1 MTPTAISTPE
11 QITFCNS
18 PINISLEQSG
28 ILSAYVYLYI
38 WNGSLNQTLT
48 TPNVTLFKEKV
59 SANDNYIHF
68 EVSDYIRSFL
78 VAPPNALNTSQPNFV
93 YNELTNPTITGQG
106 CFWQI
111 VADVT
116 TASGTTQYNYN
127 TNFATLGYKW
137 NYEQTLFNT
146 TNIETGGSLGFT
158 GTYNKYYNP
167 RIHNYI
173 SQSFNLTL
181 PLGATTSANIISLTG
196 VTPPAE
202 YLRCTQDSYLIV
214 YLNKVGLFEM
224 FTPHGKVSVTT
235 KIESET
241 TNRNYRNPAYVD
253 NNFMHSEKRV
263 INNVVQSYAI
273 NTGLLR
279 PDMVAQVEEIIYS
292 PKVYLIQ
299 FKGDLNLTTT
309 EGVTIDNTYITIDDL
324 NTTIDGLSVT
334 DEYLAFFKTHRQIPV
349 TVTNSDFERKVRLN
363 NRNAIDF
370 TINFKETNSKINN
383 IR

>member
-1 MTPTAISTPE
+1 MTPTIINTPE
-11 QITFCNS
+11 QISFANS
-18 PINISLEQSG
+18 PININLEQAG

-38 WNGSLNQTLT
+38 WNGALNQTLT
-48 TPNVTLFKEKV
+48 TPTVTFYKSKV
-59 SANDNYIHF
+59 SANDTYIHF
-68 EVSDYIRSFL
+68 EISDYIRSFL

-93 YNELTNPTITGQG
+93 YNELSNPTITGQG

-116 TASGTTQYNYN
+116 TSLGTTQYNY
-127 TNFATLGYKW
+127 TSNFATLGYKW
-137 NYEQTLFNT
+137 NYEQNLFNPI
-146 TNIETGGSLGFT
+146 NIDKGGSLGFSN
-158 GTYNKYYNP
+158 TYNKYYNP

-173 SQSFNLTL
+173 EQAFNLSNTL
-181 PLGATTSANIISLTG
+181 EDATSENMIT
-196 VTPPAE
+196 VTDVVPPTA
-202 YLRCTQDSYLIV
+202 YLRCSQENYLIV

-224 FTPHGKVSVTT
+224 FTPHGKVSVTS

-241 TNRNYRNPAYVD
+241 TNRSFRNPAYVD
-253 NNFMHSEKRV
+253 NSFMHSEVRN
-263 INNVVQSYAI
+263 ITSVVQSYAI

-279 PDMVAQVEEIIYS
+279 PEMVAQVEEIIYS
-292 PKVYLIQ
+292 PKVYIIE

-309 EGVTIDNTYITIDDL
+309 EGITIDNTYITIDDL

-334 DEYLAFFKTHRQIPV
+334 DEYLAFFKSHRQTPV

>member
-1 MTPTAISTPE
+1 MTPTIINTPQ
-11 QITFCNS
+11 QITFANS
-18 PINISLEQSG
+18 PININLEQAG

-38 WNGSLNQTLT
+38 WNGALNQTLT
-48 TPNVTLFKEKV
+48 TPSVTLFKKKV
-59 SANDNYIHF
+59 SANDTYIHF
-68 EVSDYIRSFL
+68 EISDYIRSFL
-78 VAPPNALNTSQPNFV
+78 VAPPNATNTSQPNFV
-93 YNELTNPTITGQG
+93 YNELSNPTITGQG

-116 TASGTTQYNYN
+116 TASGTTQYNY
-127 TNFATLGYKW
+127 TSNFATLGYKW
-137 NYEQTLFNT
+137 NYEQNLFNPI
-146 TNIETGGSLGFT
+146 NIETGGSLGFPN
-158 GTYNKYYNP
+158 TYNKYYNP

-173 SQSFNLTL
+173 EQSFDLTKTL
-181 PLGATTSANIISLTG
+181 IDATSANIIS
-196 VTPPAE
+196 VTDIVPPTA
-202 YLRCTQDSYLIV
+202 YLRCSKENYLIV

-224 FTPHGKVSVTT
+224 FTPHGKVAVTS

-241 TNRNYRNPAYVD
+241 TNRSFRNPAYVD
-253 NNFMHSEKRV
+253 NTFMHSEVRT
-263 INNVVQSYAI
+263 ISSIVQSYAI

-279 PDMVAQVEEIIYS
+279 PEMVAQVEEIIYS
-292 PKVYLIQ
+292 PKVYLIE

-309 EGVTIDNTYITIDDL
+309 EGITIDNTYITIDDL

-349 TVTNSDFERKVRLN
+349 TITNSDFERKVRLN

>member
-1 MTPTAISTPE
+1 MTPTAILTPQ

-18 PINISLEQSG
+18 PININLEYAG

-48 TPNVTLFKEKV
+48 TPNVTLFKNRV
-59 SANDNYIHF
+59 SADDDYVHF
-68 EVSDYIRSFL
+68 EISDYIRSFL
-78 VAPPNALNTSQPNFV
+78 VAPPNASNTSQPNFV
-93 YNELTNPTITGQG
+93 YNELANPTITGQG

-116 TASGTTQYNYN
+116 TASGTTRYNFN

-137 NYEQTLFNT
+137 NYEQNLFNPI
-146 TNIETGGSLGFT
+146 NINTGGSLGFA
-158 GTYNKYYNP
+158 GSYNKYYNP

-173 SQSFNLTL
+173 AQNFDLTKSL
-181 PLGATTSANIISLTG
+181 ETATSTNVISVTD
-196 VTPPAE
+196 VTPPAG
-202 YLRCTQDSYLIV
+202 YLRCSQENYLIV

-224 FTPHGKVSVTT
+224 FTPHGKVSVTS

-241 TNRNYRNPAYVD
+241 SNRSFRNPTYVD
-253 NNFMHSEKRV
+253 NNFMHSEIRNVNSV
-263 INNVVQSYAI
+263 IQSYAI

-279 PDMVAQVEEIIYS
+279 PDMVAQVEELIYS
-292 PKVYLIQ
+292 PKVYLIE
-299 FKGDLNLTTT
+299 FKGDLNITTT
-309 EGVTIDNTYITIDDL
+309 EGITIDNTYITIDDL
-324 NTTIDGLSVT
+324 NTSIDGLSVT
-334 DEYLAFFKTHRQIPV
+334 DEYLAYFKTHRQIPV

>member
-1 MTPTAISTPE
+1 MTPTAISTPQ

-18 PINISLEQSG
+18 PININLEYAG

-48 TPNVTLFKEKV
+48 TPNVTLFKNRV
-59 SANDNYIHF
+59 SADDDYVHF
-68 EVSDYIRSFL
+68 EISDYIRSFL
-78 VAPPNALNTSQPNFV
+78 VAPPNASNTSQPNFV
-93 YNELTNPTITGQG
+93 YNELANPTITGQG

-116 TASGTTQYNYN
+116 TASGTTRYNFN

-137 NYEQTLFNT
+137 NYEQNLFNPI
-146 TNIETGGSLGFT
+146 NINTGGSLGFA
-158 GTYNKYYNP
+158 GSYNKYYNP

-173 SQSFNLTL
+173 AQNFDLTKSL
-181 PLGATTSANIISLTG
+181 ETATSANVISVTD
-196 VTPPAE
+196 VTPPSG
-202 YLRCTQDSYLIV
+202 YLRCSQENYLIV

-224 FTPHGKVSVTT
+224 FTPHGKVSVTS

-241 TNRNYRNPAYVD
+241 SNRSFRNPTYVD
-253 NNFMHSEKRV
+253 NNFMHSEIRNVNSV
-263 INNVVQSYAI
+263 IQSYAI

-279 PDMVAQVEEIIYS
+279 PDMVAQVEELIYS
-292 PKVYLIQ
+292 PKVYLIE
-299 FKGDLNLTTT
+299 FKGDLNITTT

-324 NTTIDGLSVT
+324 NTSIDGLSVT
-334 DEYLAFFKTHRQIPV
+334 DEYLAYFKTHRQIPV